1 MLKDII
7 QSNRYPI
14 VFIGSGLSKR
24 YLKDFPNWNDLLNE
38 YWDRINDSKNFYT
51 FMRSIKNSD
60 EIRDKSEAEKDFYT
74 NTKTA
79 SYIQEKFDNLFFEEK
94 ILVDGLDIKTAYK
107 NSISPFKFDI
117 ANRFKTYEIKEEF
130 HEELISYKKFISKA
144 KVIVTTNYDP
154 FIENLLEE
162 ISAKPSIFVGQKG
175 FFDPTN
181 DWGELFKI
189 HGDVTDPKSII
200 ITDEDY
206 IKYDSNSILISAKIL
221 VNMIDSPIV
230 FLGYSLSDRNVRKL
244 LSDFASQ
251 LPSEDVRK
259 TTNRI
264 VIVSYE
270 PNESNLSEEM
280 MRDQELDIGYLL
292 VKTNNYKDFY
302 NKISTINE
310 GLSPHEV
317 LRYQKAIKNI
327 VLSAGSQGRL
337 DAVLISPN
345 QMENLEEQIK
355 DGKNIVVALGNKK
368 NIFVF
373 PDIVSYIQDYLF
385 ETNDFLPSVALTFAS
400 KDGSR
405 LTKTPFRKYLK
416 ENDVYSLNLEEITI
430 SKLNNKIENTMRL
443 EDLISNIPEYCK
455 KEHASL
461 EEILDQNYNKTR
473 LVNILTFNLK
483 RLSLEELKKYLQE
496 TAFPE
501 FAYSVKHGTNI
512 RSDYRKL
519 FYGYDLLINGDH
531 EIIQHKKTSQAHL
544 NG

>member
-79 SYIQEKFDNLFFEEK
+79 GYIQEKFDNLFFEEK

-206 IKYDSNSILISAKIL
+206 IKYDSN
-221 VNMIDSPIV
+221 
-230 FLGYSLSDRNVRKL
+230 
-244 LSDFASQ
+244 
-251 LPSEDVRK
+251 
-259 TTNRI
+259 
-264 VIVSYE
+264 
-270 PNESNLSEEM
+270 
-280 MRDQELDIGYLL
+280 
-292 VKTNNYKDFY
+292 
-302 NKISTINE
+302 
-310 GLSPHEV
+310 
-317 LRYQKAIKNI
+317 
-327 VLSAGSQGRL
+327 
-337 DAVLISPN
+337 
-345 QMENLEEQIK
+345 
-355 DGKNIVVALGNKK
+355 
-368 NIFVF
+368 
-373 PDIVSYIQDYLF
+373 
-385 ETNDFLPSVALTFAS
+385 
-400 KDGSR
+400 
-405 LTKTPFRKYLK
+405 
-416 ENDVYSLNLEEITI
+416 
-430 SKLNNKIENTMRL
+430 
-443 EDLISNIPEYCK
+443 
-455 KEHASL
+455 
-461 EEILDQNYNKTR
+461 
-473 LVNILTFNLK
+473 
-483 RLSLEELKKYLQE
+483 
-496 TAFPE
+496 
-501 FAYSVKHGTNI
+501 
-512 RSDYRKL
+512 
-519 FYGYDLLINGDH
+519 
-531 EIIQHKKTSQAHL
+531 
-544 NG
+544 